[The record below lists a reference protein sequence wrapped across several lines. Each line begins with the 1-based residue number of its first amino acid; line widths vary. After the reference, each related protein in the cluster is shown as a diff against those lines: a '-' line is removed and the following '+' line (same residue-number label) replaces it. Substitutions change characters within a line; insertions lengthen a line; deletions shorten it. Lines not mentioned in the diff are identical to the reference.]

1 MRRRDFLGTA
11 LAGATSIWASKAAA
25 ASSASPGSASSS
37 LFDRVTLGKSGLSVT
52 RVGMGTG
59 MRGYHRRS
67 NQTRLGEEKFHALL
81 RYGFEKGINYFD
93 LADLYGTHWDIT
105 PALKG
110 IDRDKYVIVSKIW
123 WREGGLPE
131 MERLDADK
139 LVDRFLQ
146 EIGTEYID
154 LVHLHCVTDADWP
167 KKLAKQMD
175 LLSKLKEQ
183 GKIRAHGVS
192 VHALPAL
199 EVAAET
205 PWVDSVHTRI
215 NPYGEK
221 MDGPPDKVV
230 PVLEKIHAAGKGV
243 TGMKI
248 IGEGAFRDDPEK
260 KDHSI
265 RYVLGLECVDTC
277 IVGFEKPEEIDD
289 FCERASAALAD
300 ARVP

>member
-1 MRRRDFLGTA
+1 MRRRDFLGSA
-11 LAGATSIWASKAAA
+11 IAGATSLLAAA
-25 ASSASPGSASSS
+25 QGSSNPNPQAGKSPSP
-37 LFDRVTLGKSGLSVT
+37 FDRVPLGKSGLTVS

-81 RYGFEKGINYFD
+81 RHGFDLGINYFD

-110 IDRDKYVIVSKIW
+110 IDREKYVIVSKVW

-131 MERLDADK
+131 VERLDADK
-139 LVDRFLQ
+139 LVDRYLQ
-146 EIGTEYID
+146 EIGTDYID
-154 LVHLHCVTDADWP
+154 LVHLHCVTDTDWP
-167 KKLAKQMD
+167 KKLERQMD
-175 LLSKLKEQ
+175 LLSKVKEQ

-205 PWVDSVHTRI
+205 PWVDAVHTRI

-221 MDGPPDKVV
+221 MDGPPDQVV

-265 RYVLGLECVDTC
+265 RYVLGLDCVDTC

-289 FCERASAALAD
+289 FCARASAALAT